1 MIPQDLRFLA
11 TLRNESLIVSLNAN
25 WYNNFPFLQKSKTLQ
40 QNLQQSVIHIII
52 FVFMKDQMIKLINA
66 EKIYKK
72 KGNDVHALKGISF
85 DVEEGAYVSI
95 VGRSGSGKSTLL
107 NLIGGLDSLTSGKIL
122 FNGNALD
129 EMKKKE
135 LELHRRFSIGM
146 IFQSFN
152 LIPFR
157 PAIDNVVLPMIF
169 AELPLKERKKRASE
183 LLELVGLKDRIN
195 HIPAEMSGGEAQR
208 VAIARALANN
218 PKVIL
223 ADEPT
228 GNLDSTTSEEII
240 SILMNLNKLQ
250 KITVLMITHENDIA
264 RRVSD
269 KIITL
274 FDGKIISSES
284 IDRKG
289 DFDETL

>member
-1 MIPQDLRFLA
+1 
-11 TLRNESLIVSLNAN
+11 
-25 WYNNFPFLQKSKTLQ
+25 
-40 QNLQQSVIHIII
+40 
-52 FVFMKDQMIKLINA
+52 MIKLIEA
-66 EKIYKK
+66 KKIYKK

-85 DVEEGAYVSI
+85 EVEEGAYVSI
-95 VGRSGSGKSTLL
+95 AGRSGSGKSTLL

-122 FNGNALD
+122 FNGNALN

-157 PAIDNVVLPMIF
+157 SAIDNVVLPMVF
-169 AELPLKERKKRASE
+169 AELPLKERKKRATE
-183 LLELVGLKDRIN
+183 LLEMVGLKDRIN

-240 SILMNLNKLQ
+240 SILMNLNKTQ
-250 KITVLMITHENDIA
+250 KITILMITHENDIA

-274 FDGKIISSES
+274 FDGKVINSEL
-284 IDRKG
+284 IDRKVAS
-289 DFDETL
+289 DETV

>member
-1 MIPQDLRFLA
+1 
-11 TLRNESLIVSLNAN
+11 
-25 WYNNFPFLQKSKTLQ
+25 
-40 QNLQQSVIHIII
+40 
-52 FVFMKDQMIKLINA
+52 MIKLINA

-122 FNGNALD
+122 FHRNALN

-157 PAIDNVVLPMIF
+157 PAIDNVVLPMVF

-228 GNLDSTTSEEII
+228 GNLDSATSEEII
-240 SILMNLNKLQ
+240 SILMNLNKSQ
-250 KITVLMITHENDIA
+250 KITILMITHENDIA

-274 FDGKIISSES
+274 FDGKVINSEL
-284 IDRKG
+284 IERKG
-289 DFDETL
+289 ASDETI